1 MWYALDPQSTWS
13 SLPPIGGRGNHTPNP
28 LAVSLVAFSP
38 TQIGTGTNQPAYCP
52 SRYLS
57 LQGFYP
63 FHQEYEFHRPQPLS
77 CSLGASLSLALV
89 TGASSSLGKGVNH
102 LLSKLYGFPEDKE
115 SIDSHPVLC
124 PSDWRG
130 GTAMHGR
137 VISVDSLSAL
147 REVSHPS
154 LDVPFRVQ
162 GLNDFT
168 CVVVCPETWFQVWE
182 SPAQY
187 PATLL

>member
-1 MWYALDPQSTWS
+1 MPKPGDFLWYALDPQSTWS

-38 TQIGTGTNQPAYCP
+38 TQIGTGTNQPAYYP

-63 FHQEYEFHRPQPLS
+63 FHQECEFRRPQPLS

-115 SIDSHPVLC
+115 SIDSHPVLR

-130 GTAMHGR
+130 GQPCMGG
-137 VISVDSLSAL
+137 SFL
-147 REVSHPS
+147 
-154 LDVPFRVQ
+154 
-162 GLNDFT
+162 
-168 CVVVCPETWFQVWE
+168 W
-182 SPAQY
+182 
-187 PATLL
+187 TLYQP